1 MSYKYNYDYEVL
13 QIAALYN
20 QITKCHFFFKI
31 PQEIYVGEQW
41 TCACKSSLKLI
52 KGEQFE

>member
-1 MSYKYNYDYEVL
+1 MSYKYNYVYEVL
-13 QIAALYN
+13 QIAALYY

-41 TCACKSSLKLI
+41 TICM
-52 KGEQFE
+52 